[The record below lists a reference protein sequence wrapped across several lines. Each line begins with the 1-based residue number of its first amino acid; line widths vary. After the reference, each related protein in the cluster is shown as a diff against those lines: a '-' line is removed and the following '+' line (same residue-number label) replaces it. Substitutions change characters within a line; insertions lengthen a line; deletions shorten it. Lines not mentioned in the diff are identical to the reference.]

1 MDGVSA
7 EHLRHCSSR
16 VTPLLAMCITG
27 FMVHGFLPE
36 SIMSVVLI
44 PIIKDKKA
52 KISSIDNYRPVAIAS
67 VVSKVLERIMLDRLS
82 EYLDTMGNQFGF
94 KPKLGTDMCIYSL
107 KEIIGSYSR
116 LNGCVFS
123 CFLDASKAFDRV
135 KHSMLFTKLLRRGA
149 PGYIVRLLMFWYA
162 HQTMCVRWGGSV
174 SSKFTVS
181 NGVRQGGILSPF
193 LFNVYMD
200 DLSVNLKKCP
210 TGCIAGGTVVNHLMY
225 ADDIVLLSPSATGL
239 SLLLHVCGKYG
250 LDHDIRFNSKKSAV
264 IIFRNSSVKDFSFPS
279 FEMNGESIKEVPFVK
294 YLGHII
300 SADMKDDLDIM
311 RQCRQ
316 LYAQGNALA
325 RRFHM
330 CSDNVKVTL
339 FRSYCSSLYTSQL
352 WWKYRVNSIRK
363 LYVAYNNA
371 FRMLF
376 RLPRDCSASGM
387 FAENNVM
394 SCPALVRKL
403 VFGFYKR
410 VNSQN
415 CIVQAICGSD
425 IWWKSSIISNWHKLL
440 YVHNAGQ
447 GIG

>member
-1 MDGVSA
+1 MTIIII
-7 EHLRHCSSR
+7 LN
-16 VTPLLAMCITG
+16 TIILKYILTG

-36 SIMSVVLI
+36 SMMSVVLI

-67 VVSKVLERIMLDRLS
+67 VVSKVVERILLDRLS

-107 KEIIGSYSR
+107 KEIIGSYSK

-135 KHSMLFTKLLRRGA
+135 KHSKLLRRGA

-162 HQTMCVRWGGSV
+162 HQTMCVRWGSSV

-193 LFNVYMD
+193 LFNIYMD
-200 DLSVNLKKCP
+200 DRVYSWVYS
-210 TGCIAGGTVVNHLMY
+210 TIVNHLMY

-250 LDHDIRFNSKKSAV
+250 LEHDIRFNSKKSGV
-264 IIFRNSSVKDFSFPS
+264 IIFRNSFVKDFSYPS
-279 FEMNGESIKEVPFVK
+279 FVMNGESIKEVPFVK
-294 YLGHII
+294 YLGHVI

-330 CSDNVKVTL
+330 CSDNVKVTI

-352 WWKYRVNSIRK
+352 WWKYKVNSIRK
-363 LYVAYNNA
+363 LYVVSYNNA

-376 RLPRDCSASGM
+376 MLPRDCSASGM
-387 FAENNVM
+387 FALHKCTAQIM
-394 SCPALVRKL
+394 
-403 VFGFYKR
+403 GT
-410 VNSQN
+410 
-415 CIVQAICGSD
+415 
-425 IWWKSSIISNWHKLL
+425 SNT
-440 YVHNAGQ
+440 
-447 GIG
+447 